1 MVIFALMW
9 LGEAF
14 LVLKFLKWVIHG
26 SALVY
31 LLLVPWTLFGLIMVV
46 RPNWVLEALRER
58 PRNFTNEL
66 EHYSKN
72 ARHPV
77 FLR

>member
-1 MVIFALMW
+1 VEQNAAGLWYRARAKNVVIFALMW

-31 LLLVPWTLFGLIMVV
+31 LL
-46 RPNWVLEALRER
+46 
-58 PRNFTNEL
+58 
-66 EHYSKN
+66 
-72 ARHPV
+72 
-77 FLR
+77 

>member
-46 RPNWVLEALRER
+46 RPNWVLGFTRASEKFYEQAGALFEKR
-58 PRNFTNEL
+58 P
-66 EHYSKN
+66 
-72 ARHPV
+72 PPG